1 MGVSIKLT
9 RPASMNHSD
18 PQLSDTPTRRAA
30 SAPDTPCRINSK

>member
-1 MGVSIKLT
+1 MKLT

-30 SAPDTPCRINSK
+30 CEPDNPLLINSNSGA